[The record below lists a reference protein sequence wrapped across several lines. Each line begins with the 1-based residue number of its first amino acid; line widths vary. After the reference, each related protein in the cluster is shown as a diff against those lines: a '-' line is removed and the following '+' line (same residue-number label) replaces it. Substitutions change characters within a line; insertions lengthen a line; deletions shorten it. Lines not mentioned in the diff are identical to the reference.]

1 MPKLSDKMQRLQHV
15 FPDFGAY
22 DEFVKGCSQAM
33 EALHVLSNERDVV
46 GARVCMTDT
55 MFDMWQQAIA
65 AAQSEDHAVDI
76 TQCKVLNACVVNVA
90 IDETKARV
98 SSPTSSFSTQFNQK
112 NIFFVTPVPSSVTP
126 RSRLHTSTCYC
137 MPPRPKSSRYTHR
150 AHSKSRKIVKHSP
163 FVFRILRFCSEG
175 AALDWKLHAHGPPGA
190 PPQQK
195 QSSS

>member
-1 MPKLSDKMQRLQHV
+1 MPKLSHKMQRLQLV
-15 FPDFGAY
+15 FPDFGGY
-22 DEFVKGCSQAM
+22 DEFIKGCSQAM

-98 SSPTSSFSTQFNQK
+98 SSPTSLFSNQFNQQ

-137 MPPRPKSSRYTHR
+137 MPPRPKSSRLQTTGR
-150 AHSKSRKIVKHSP
+150 TRNRGK
-163 FVFRILRFCSEG
+163 
-175 AALDWKLHAHGPPGA
+175 
-190 PPQQK
+190 
-195 QSSS
+195 